1 MSAPSELRGTL
12 LSVNVATVELL
23 ADQGR
28 KVRTGIFKHPVA
40 GPVRLDRLSLAGD
53 VQVDR
58 RYHGGPDQAI
68 YLYPYEHYAYWRAA
82 LGREDLSPGFFGEN
96 FTTEGILENATRAGD
111 IFRFGG
117 ATLQVTK
124 PRLPCFKLGLRIG
137 SPNFVGEFL
146 KSGRLGFYLR
156 VLEEA
161 EVAAGDAIERIASDP
176 PQSTIAEVIAAVAK
190 GSR

>member
-1 MSAPSELRGTL
+1 MSSPPELRGTL

-23 ADQGR
+23 ADRGR

-40 GPVRLDRLSLAGD
+40 GPVRLDRLSVAGD
-53 VQVDR
+53 IQVDR

-68 YLYPYEHYAYWRAA
+68 YLYPYEHYAHWRAA

-96 FTTEGILENATRAGD
+96 FTTEGISEIVTRAGD

-124 PRLPCFKLGLRIG
+124 PRLPCLKLGLRVG
-137 SPNFVGEFL
+137 SPNFVREFL

-176 PQSTIAEVIAAVAK
+176 AQPTIAEVIERV